1 MLRPRPLLALFLL
14 VLWPLSSVAEAP
26 DTTRTG
32 DHVFD
37 AEAGQLLMTVVVPEE
52 YGADRENW
60 DATQDDRGFLYVANV
75 DGVLIYDGH
84 TWRLAPT
91 ANRTSVGNLSRS
103 EDGRVFV
110 GADGDFGVMRPD
122 SLGRMRYVSLLDH
135 VPEEHRSFGKI
146 QRVVPHEDGVY
157 FMSPS
162 RLFHWRPETETIT
175 AWAPDDGKLTS
186 LSVSRDTPYVGI
198 ANRGLATLE
207 DDTSRLVRG
216 GEFFSERE
224 TSFSLLH
231 PEHGLI
237 VGTVRGLFER
247 EGDTFRPFATGVQ
260 DALQGAWIRTATLL
274 PGGTIAVATINE
286 GVFLLAPDGTLR
298 RRLPARDNPTLGLYV
313 DREDGLW
320 ALQYG
325 GMIRYD
331 LGTPF
336 TKHGADTGIQGTPT
350 AIDRH
355 RGVLH
360 VTTTRSMY
368 RLRPADGAPAS
379 FASLPAVAR
388 KTDEV
393 QCWALLFEDDETLVG
408 TLHGLARVG
417 PDDDVDY
424 LTDFPVYSL
433 IRDQTDSSRV
443 YAATSRGP
451 YTLRRTADGWNIA
464 PVAPEFESKVQA
476 QTQTIVQE
484 DEHTLWAVSDQ
495 GTYRLRGVA
504 SPDSIT
510 LDQFGPEQGLP
521 ASPVW
526 IHPWRNKLVFG
537 TTEGLKRFDG
547 ASDPPFVSMT
557 SVKMPPGPA
566 ERVFLGPAERGTT
579 WGFTSEAGPG
589 RWIQQDSV
597 WRWRPG
603 PLHRFRNENV
613 FAVHGEE
620 EGRVVWFGTKD
631 GDLLRYVP
639 EGGRPRSPDPARIH
653 VVSTVEP
660 DSTVTADGT
669 AAAPATLPFAQSS
682 LRFTYGAPSLVQ
694 PDAVEYQ
701 HRLEGTDS
709 GEWSDWTARTDQLY
723 RNVSHGE
730 HTFAVRAR
738 TAYGDTT
745 ATARY
750 SFTILPPWYRTWW
763 AYALYL
769 LAAIGVV
776 AGAVRGRTWQLRRR
790 QRELETT
797 VAERT
802 REIEEQKE
810 RLKELDEAKSRFFA
824 NVSHEFRTPI
834 TLIQGPARTVR
845 EHIQEGRV
853 DPESDVEQLSLIER
867 NAQRLLRLVDQ
878 ILGIARMEAG
888 TYELDARPTDL
899 GADIERIA
907 RTFEPLAER
916 EQLELTVRTGD
927 RRTDAPPVYV
937 DREALEYI
945 VGNLLSNAVKFTPE
959 GGRITVTVTETDQAV
974 EVAVA
979 DTGSGIPA
987 DQQEVIFDRFEQV
1000 DDTST
1005 RPQEGVGIGLAFAS
1019 DLVDLHGGS
1028 IDLESAEGEGTT
1040 VTVRFRRGTAPLS
1053 EDQLAAPDDS
1063 EGHTPAEGP
1072 ERPPA
1077 PLPADAEPSP
1087 DGPAPEDSSSQPVSD
1102 GSPEPRSPKQVL
1114 VVDDNADVRQ
1124 YVRQV
1129 LTPEFSVLEAADGT
1143 EGAEKAREHLP
1154 DVILADVM
1162 MPSVDGYEMTRRL
1175 KDHPE
1180 TAAIPVIMVT
1190 ARASAEEEVE
1200 GLQVGA
1206 DDYVTKPFDADVL
1219 RQRVGGVITLQER
1232 LRRRLQQELAD
1243 EGPPT
1248 ADEPPPRSDVEREAR
1263 TVIREHLSDPDFRVD
1278 QLAEKMAMGRTSLY
1292 RAFEKKTDQTP
1303 SELITEVRMETA
1315 TELLERGVGS
1325 VTEVAYAVGYDTL
1338 SSFSRAYREYAGQ
1351 SPSAVD
1357 AET

>member
-1 MLRPRPLLALFLL
+1 
-14 VLWPLSSVAEAP
+14 
-26 DTTRTG
+26 
-32 DHVFD
+32 
-37 AEAGQLLMTVVVPEE
+37 
-52 YGADRENW
+52 
-60 DATQDDRGFLYVANV
+60 
-75 DGVLIYDGH
+75 
-84 TWRLAPT
+84 
-91 ANRTSVGNLSRS
+91 
-103 EDGRVFV
+103 
-110 GADGDFGVMRPD
+110 
-122 SLGRMRYVSLLDH
+122 
-135 VPEEHRSFGKI
+135 
-146 QRVVPHEDGVY
+146 
-157 FMSPS
+157 
-162 RLFHWRPETETIT
+162 
-175 AWAPDDGKLTS
+175 
-186 LSVSRDTPYVGI
+186 
-198 ANRGLATLE
+198 
-207 DDTSRLVRG
+207 
-216 GEFFSERE
+216 
-224 TSFSLLH
+224 
-231 PEHGLI
+231 
-237 VGTVRGLFER
+237 
-247 EGDTFRPFATGVQ
+247 
-260 DALQGAWIRTATLL
+260 
-274 PGGTIAVATINE
+274 
-286 GVFLLAPDGTLR
+286 
-298 RRLPARDNPTLGLYV
+298 
-313 DREDGLW
+313 
-320 ALQYG
+320 
-325 GMIRYD
+325 
-331 LGTPF
+331 
-336 TKHGADTGIQGTPT
+336 
-350 AIDRH
+350 
-355 RGVLH
+355 
-360 VTTTRSMY
+360 
-368 RLRPADGAPAS
+368 
-379 FASLPAVAR
+379 
-388 KTDEV
+388 
-393 QCWALLFEDDETLVG
+393 
-408 TLHGLARVG
+408 
-417 PDDDVDY
+417 
-424 LTDFPVYSL
+424 
-433 IRDQTDSSRV
+433 
-443 YAATSRGP
+443 
-451 YTLRRTADGWNIA
+451 
-464 PVAPEFESKVQA
+464 
-476 QTQTIVQE
+476 
-484 DEHTLWAVSDQ
+484 
-495 GTYRLRGVA
+495 
-504 SPDSIT
+504 
-510 LDQFGPEQGLP
+510 
-521 ASPVW
+521 
-526 IHPWRNKLVFG
+526 
-537 TTEGLKRFDG
+537 
-547 ASDPPFVSMT
+547 
-557 SVKMPPGPA
+557 
-566 ERVFLGPAERGTT
+566 
-579 WGFTSEAGPG
+579 
-589 RWIQQDSV
+589 
-597 WRWRPG
+597 
-603 PLHRFRNENV
+603 
-613 FAVHGEE
+613 
-620 EGRVVWFGTKD
+620 
-631 GDLLRYVP
+631 
-639 EGGRPRSPDPARIH
+639 
-653 VVSTVEP
+653 
-660 DSTVTADGT
+660 
-669 AAAPATLPFAQSS
+669 
-682 LRFTYGAPSLVQ
+682 
-694 PDAVEYQ
+694 
-701 HRLEGTDS
+701 
-709 GEWSDWTARTDQLY
+709 
-723 RNVSHGE
+723 
-730 HTFAVRAR
+730 
-738 TAYGDTT
+738 
-745 ATARY
+745 
-750 SFTILPPWYRTWW
+750 
-763 AYALYL
+763 
-769 LAAIGVV
+769 
-776 AGAVRGRTWQLRRR
+776 
-790 QRELETT
+790 
-797 VAERT
+797 
-802 REIEEQKE
+802 
-810 RLKELDEAKSRFFA
+810 
-824 NVSHEFRTPI
+824 
-834 TLIQGPARTVR
+834 VR
-845 EHIQEGRV
+845 EHIQEERV

-899 GADIERIA
+899 GADVERIA

-937 DREALEYI
+937 DRETLEYI